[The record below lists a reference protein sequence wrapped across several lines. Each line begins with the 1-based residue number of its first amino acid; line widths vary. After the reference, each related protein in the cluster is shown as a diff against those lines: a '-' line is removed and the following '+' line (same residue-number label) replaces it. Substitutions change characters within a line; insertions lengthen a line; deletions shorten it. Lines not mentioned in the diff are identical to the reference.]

1 MTMKSS
7 TNLGT
12 GKESKTEITMSSRKP
27 KENAA
32 RKAELTT
39 MEKVVADSQ
48 DNPTPEAIAEV
59 IDEAGPTD
67 EVLIEAAA
75 ATDDYAELLA
85 DGRERIDAIDDQI
98 LELIIRRVETASALL
113 AEKHSRRINPRDK
126 VRQNAICIRLVEQ
139 AAELNVNGVNLNK
152 HQIREIFELLIRLG
166 VENHRQTIIDRR

>member
-12 GKESKTEITMSSRKP
+12 GQENKTETVMGSRKSKATP
-27 KENAA
+27 KSTKTETPS
-32 RKAELTT
+32 KAEELVD
-39 MEKVVADSQ
+39 ERLPDVV
-48 DNPTPEAIAEV
+48 EASVEVNTDAAAESAAQV
-59 IDEAGPTD
+59 AEA
-67 EVLIEAAA
+67 EAAFL
-75 ATDDYAELLA
+75 ELMES
-85 DGRERIDAIDDQI
+85 GRERIDAIDDQI

-126 VRQNAICIRLVEQ
+126 VRQNAICIRLIEQ
-139 AAELNVNGVNLNK
+139 AAEQNGNGVNLNK